1 MATQEEL
8 RQHCLRLGMREDRIG
23 DGPIPQEVLLIDNRP
38 LAEAEQEYAKTLET
52 TLR

>member
-23 DGPIPQEVLLIDNRP
+23 DCLIPHGVLLIDNRP
-38 LAEAEQEYAKTLET
+38 LTEAEQEYAKTIEPA
-52 TLR
+52 LR